1 MLDNE
6 DSQMFGI
13 LKDSCSQN
21 GILSTDFLT
30 QETLKKL
37 FDVFENM
44 ISKKAED
51 INYPNELPDGLDIE
65 MYYEKATT
73 RVKTETIRDKIQK
86 SAFFFLSQV
95 NKNKDYIGVINFLMS
110 KSIGELTNYF
120 EEISMETFA
129 IFYGYLGYII
139 DVQNGQITKSTLIY
153 LKRTFPW
160 IEDLKEY
167 KGFITINDKVR
178 KVMSNIF
185 DMLYD
190 IGLDDKAILC
200 SLDDYFANSQPNDF
214 FLSRYAPEFTV
225 DPSSV
230 LTFKKYIVRI
240 MLSDVYLNL
249 KAYEDEDD
257 EYSSDGRLLDYIE
270 RAIEQNDYRL
280 PHDAEIRK
288 ELYIEAISCLRTD
301 YDRQFLTS
309 ILTFNDEIKKLA
321 LANPLYFLD

>member
-6 DSQMFGI
+6 DLQI
-13 LKDSCSQN
+13 LSSLKETCSKN
-21 GILSTDFLT
+21 GIFSIDLLT

-44 ISKKAED
+44 VSKKAED

-65 MYYEKATT
+65 LFYEKATT
-73 RVKTETIRDKIQK
+73 RVKTETVRDKIQK
-86 SAFFFLSQV
+86 SAYFFLSQV
-95 NKNKDYIGVINFLMS
+95 DKNKDYLDVINFLMS

-120 EEISMETFA
+120 EEKSLETFA

-139 DVQNGQITKSTLIY
+139 DVQNGKITKSTLIR

-160 IEDLKEY
+160 IEDIKEY
-167 KGFITINDKVR
+167 KGFSTINDKVR
-178 KVMSNIF
+178 KVMSSIF

-190 IGLDDKAILC
+190 IGLDDKAIFY
-200 SLDDYFANSQPNDF
+200 SLDDYFANPRPDY
-214 FLSRYAPEFTV
+214 FLSRYAPEYAKDYFTV
-225 DPSSV
+225 IS
-230 LTFKKYIVRI
+230 FKKYIIRI

-249 KAYEDEDD
+249 KAHEDEDD
-257 EYSSDGRLLDYIE
+257 EYRSDEKLLDYIE

-280 PHDAEIRK
+280 PHDDEIRK
-288 ELYIEAISCLRTD
+288 ELYLEAASCLRTD
-301 YDRQFLTS
+301 YDRHFLTS
-309 ILTFNDEIKKLA
+309 ILVYNDEIKKLE